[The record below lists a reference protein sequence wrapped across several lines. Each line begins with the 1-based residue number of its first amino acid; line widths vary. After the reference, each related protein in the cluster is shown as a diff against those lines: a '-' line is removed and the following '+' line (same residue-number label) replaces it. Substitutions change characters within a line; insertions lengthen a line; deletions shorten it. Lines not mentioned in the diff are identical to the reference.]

1 MDTTRDE
8 VSTVG
13 REKQLQMIDSLLTK
27 VVSRDGGSLMLSGE
41 PGIGKSHLLREV
53 VSRAKTLAIRPAS
66 LRCSEGVANDPFAL
80 FRRLGA
86 LFDVTEPKSF
96 RTDTA
101 RFRYGRQ
108 TLDAVA
114 AHPSIV
120 LIDDLHW
127 CDYLSS
133 VALLHLL
140 DYGTNLGIG
149 FIVAT
154 RPLDEFDDTGTIA
167 HVRSLSHLMT
177 QAPLTGLS
185 KPETSVLVSRMTST
199 TPTPH
204 FETSLQN
211 LTNGNPFF
219 LLELTR
225 LDSNDFSAGDV
236 KIPRELTNI
245 LDQRLNL
252 LKGSETII
260 AMAALLGNSGD
271 QSIVFRCLLSLGYE
285 NVVIAD
291 ALNNAERFGLLTLTE
306 GRYEFSHALYT
317 QRLVMRMSYAQR
329 GVFHG
334 AAATILAGESRLI
347 AAMAHLS
354 QSAKTVDVAFGRTIA
369 LAALGVCRDSGD
381 HAGVVE
387 SSHWLLEN
395 AEIAAPERVN
405 LLIDLAASQ
414 IAVGHRVDGRRNA
427 ELANTLACAI
437 GDVEAEAESVMQWS
451 ARSDF
456 TPDREP
462 IIAAFARVDCAAL
475 SPDTRVR
482 LLSAYSQSVLLVP
495 TEEHISITSGSEII
509 NSFGTTLPGDVRTG
523 STEAAAWNWDVN
535 ATLARRL
542 ANDARNEAF
551 EGSTSGITTD
561 TRIQALL
568 AWREA
573 HRSPAHLQRR
583 LEATEQAVELSRSEG
598 RQHEAASFCHILDLM
613 ESGDFARADLEIQQL
628 RSIANGGGSFIAQW
642 WSGFLHT
649 GRLISRGRFTEA
661 AHEAQQVFNRG
672 QLADEPG
679 RLVIMLEQ
687 QTMILIESIIPR
699 ELSELF
705 QGDTQLLANHYA
717 RAVAALANAALGNVA
732 AAERYLSETL
742 NVFDDPDR
750 EAAWLPTVTV
760 LIEAAHLLGRYDIAA
775 RGVPLLEPYARQHV
789 TYIGNTVRGP
799 VRRFSGLAK
808 HAAGDVRAAVDDL
821 LIARNECRRVGDH
834 LWDLACSVDIL
845 EALAHTDPKRG
856 LELVPENVIIEAEAS
871 EMKWRAKRG
880 RTALMA
886 ARTGIASRIGL
897 SPRQIDVMNGLL
909 GNHTINEIAARLGFS
924 HSTVRQESMAIYK
937 ILEIEGR
944 TAIVNRA
951 RELQLF

>member
-1 MDTTRDE
+1 MDTMRDD

-53 VSRAKTLAIRPAS
+53 VLRAKTLAIRPVS

-120 LIDDLHW
+120 LIDDLQW

-149 FIVAT
+149 FVVAT

-395 AEIAAPERVN
+395 AEIAAHERVN

-427 ELANTLACAI
+427 ELANTLARAI

-462 IIAAFARVDCAAL
+462 IIAAFARIDRAAL
-475 SPDTRVR
+475 SPDTRVELGRQRDSRPSAGERRSQRSVRGFDLGNHHRHSHSGFAR
-482 LLSAYSQSVLLVP
+482 LARG
-495 TEEHISITSGSEII
+495 TSITRPSSAAPRGHRASG
-509 NSFGTTLPGDVRTG
+509 RT
-523 STEAAAWNWDVN
+523 V
-535 ATLARRL
+535 
-542 ANDARNEAF
+542 AF
-551 EGSTSGITTD
+551 RGP
-561 TRIQALL
+561 
-568 AWREA
+568 
-573 HRSPAHLQRR
+573 PA
-583 LEATEQAVELSRSEG
+583 
-598 RQHEAASFCHILDLM
+598 
-613 ESGDFARADLEIQQL
+613 
-628 RSIANGGGSFIAQW
+628 
-642 WSGFLHT
+642 
-649 GRLISRGRFTEA
+649 RGRFFLPHPRPDGERRLRA
-661 AHEAQQVFNRG
+661 RG
-672 QLADEPG
+672 SRDP
-679 RLVIMLEQ
+679 
-687 QTMILIESIIPR
+687 
-699 ELSELF
+699 
-705 QGDTQLLANHYA
+705 
-717 RAVAALANAALGNVA
+717 AVALDSKRRGFIHRSMVERLSPHRSAHLA
-732 AAERYLSETL
+732 RTL
-742 NVFDDPDR
+742 CRSRTRGTTGLQPWPTGRRTRSARHHARTADDDP
-750 EAAWLPTVTV
+750 
-760 LIEAAHLLGRYDIAA
+760 H
-775 RGVPLLEPYARQHV
+775 
-789 TYIGNTVRGP
+789 
-799 VRRFSGLAK
+799 
-808 HAAGDVRAAVDDL
+808 
-821 LIARNECRRVGDH
+821 
-834 LWDLACSVDIL
+834 
-845 EALAHTDPKRG
+845 
-856 LELVPENVIIEAEAS
+856 
-871 EMKWRAKRG
+871 
-880 RTALMA
+880 
-886 ARTGIASRIGL
+886 
-897 SPRQIDVMNGLL
+897 
-909 GNHTINEIAARLGFS
+909 
-924 HSTVRQESMAIYK
+924 
-937 ILEIEGR
+937 
-944 TAIVNRA
+944 
-951 RELQLF
+951 